1 MVCQMASSTVS
12 FRFIHVF
19 SSIPA
24 KPDFHLKDLPGSGNR
39 IDILC
44 RGLAACFDWAPEL
57 IRKENIQYYAVLSD
71 EITLKFAYTP
81 DCIGRGETWWAS
93 IIQQVLQGENV
104 DFCHKMDWDLEKTMK
119 STIQEG
125 FNLYVLDEN
134 GIPLD
139 NALQQSNSS
148 QNSFMLGDH
157 RGFALDAQELLD
169 EMDVQ
174 QVSLGEK
181 SYLGSHCV
189 AQVVSNHERI
199 SK

>member
-1 MVCQMASSTVS
+1 MASSTVS
-12 FRFIHVF
+12 LSFIHVF
-19 SSIPA
+19 SITPA
-24 KPDFHLKDLPGSGNR
+24 KPDFHLKDLPGSGKR

-57 IRKENIQYYAVLSD
+57 IRKENIEYCAVLSD

-93 IIQQVLQGENV
+93 IIQQVLQGQNV
-104 DFCHKMDWDLEKTMK
+104 DFCHKMDWDLETTMK
-119 STIQEG
+119 SIIEEG
-125 FNLYVLDEN
+125 FNLYVLDES

-139 NALQQSNSS
+139 NALRQSDSS

-169 EMDVQ
+169 EMNLQ

-189 AQVVSNHERI
+189 AQAISKYERI